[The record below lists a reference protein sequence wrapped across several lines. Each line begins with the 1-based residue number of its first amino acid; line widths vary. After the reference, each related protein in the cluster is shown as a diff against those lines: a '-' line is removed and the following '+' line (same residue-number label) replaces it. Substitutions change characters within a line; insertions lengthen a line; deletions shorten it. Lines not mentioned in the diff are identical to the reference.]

1 MSNET
6 SSSLSPIPNRPLHD
20 AILIAVWPGMGQIAA
35 TAGYYL
41 MSQLGMQEI
50 AEFPAKGLFDVDSIQ
65 VQMGVVQR
73 PQRPRNRIFSWLAPE
88 GQRDLL
94 VFIGEAQP
102 PLGKY
107 EFCERLLDCATSL
120 GATEVVT
127 FAAMASGMA
136 PGGDS
141 RVFVV
146 ATSEKLVDEFS
157 DLDCQTLDEGSI
169 GGMNGVL
176 LGVAADLGLPG
187 TCLLGEMPHTLVQLT
202 YPKAVL
208 AVLKVFLEKHPM
220 EIDLDP
226 LVQHAEEFD
235 HQLEAF
241 MREMKRRQSIADQR
255 GEAEEGEEESEDE
268 LFPMENPLLSPEDEK
283 VIEEL
288 FEASVSDRAKAYEL
302 KRELD
307 RLGVFSEYE
316 DRFLDLFRKRDE

>member
-1 MSNET
+1 MSNDT

-65 VQMGVVQR
+65 IHKGVVQR

-88 GQRDLL
+88 GQRDIL

-107 EFCERLLDCATSL
+107 DFCERLLDCATSL

-136 PGGDS
+136 PGDES
-141 RVFVV
+141 RVFVA
-146 ATSEKLVDEFS
+146 ATSEAIVEEFS
-157 DLDCQTLDEGSI
+157 DADCQPLDDGNI

-176 LGVAADLGLPG
+176 LGVAADQGLTG

-208 AVLKVFLEKHPM
+208 AVLKVFLEKHLM
-220 EIDLDP
+220 EIDLEP

-235 HQLEAF
+235 VQLEAF
-241 MREMKRRQSIADQR
+241 MREMKRRQSIADKR
-255 GEAEEGEEESEDE
+255 GESTEEEESEDE
-268 LFPMENPLLSPEDEK
+268 QFPLDNPLLSPKDEK
-283 VIEEL
+283 SIEEL
-288 FEASVSDRAKAYEL
+288 FDASVTDRSKAYDL